1 MARKKSYRDL
11 SAQLNRIREIAS
23 ANNNQRNLL
32 RLDRAENAFNRYA
45 NNIADTR
52 KWERGTSQYLQLMK
66 KGESK
71 KARAIIDRDLDYKFS
86 QRTYMGMS
94 NG

>member
-23 ANNNQRNLL
+23 
-32 RLDRAENAFNRYA
+32 A